1 MATRIF
7 TNLPNTNGD
16 SIGVVLSSV
25 IAVSVIR
32 RGQTVFDVDIKQLD
46 GSRITVAQET
56 SQASAETVRDD
67 ILGDLPTSNVVKIT
81 TC

>member
-1 MATRIF
+1 MATRTF

-16 SIGVVLSSV
+16 SISVVLSSV
-25 IAVSVIR
+25 IAVLVTNR
-32 RGQTVFDVDIKQLD
+32 APTVFDVDIKQVD
-46 GSRITVAQET
+46 GSRVTVAQET
-56 SQASAETVRDD
+56 SQANAQTVRDD